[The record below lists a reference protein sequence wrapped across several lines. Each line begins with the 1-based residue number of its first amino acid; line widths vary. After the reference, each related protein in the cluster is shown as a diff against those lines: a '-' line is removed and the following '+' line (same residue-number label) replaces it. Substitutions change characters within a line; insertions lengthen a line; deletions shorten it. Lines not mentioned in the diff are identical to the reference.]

1 MAEYILTDIQPKL
14 GHLNNTRIYDLT
26 FVDLVDLQVY
36 MCVVDE
42 SYRNFIRSHWDTI
55 VTGSIPYG
63 LYSGLRRTARRD
75 RDGLPVISADS
86 HPQLIEPMTETEVF
100 RVLEIRSQQLGF
112 K

>member
-1 MAEYILTDIQPKL
+1 MAEYILSHIEPKL
-14 GHLNNTRIYDLT
+14 GHLNNTRIYDIT

-42 SYRNFIRSHWDTI
+42 SYRNFTRSHWDTI

-63 LYSGLRRTARRD
+63 LYTGLRKTAKKD
-75 RDGLPVISADS
+75 REGLSVISADS
-86 HPQLIEPMTETEVF
+86 IPQLIEPMTEREVF